1 MRSIRVVAVLMLSSA
16 LVGCATIMQGSE
28 QGVAFSS
35 TPSGAFVTVNGRAL
49 GTTPLLADLK
59 RRDTHMVR
67 ITMDGYQ
74 PYEMAMTRST
84 SGWVF
89 GNIIFGGIPGLI
101 VDFAT
106 GSLYKLS
113 PEQVAANLNQVTA
126 YHLDGHMYIG
136 VTLGAVDPAWEKVGD
151 MKRE

>member
-1 MRSIRVVAVLMLSSA
+1 MRSIRAVAGLAVA
-16 LVGCATIMQGSE
+16 LALAGCATIMQGSE

-35 TPSGAFVTVNGRAL
+35 NPSGAFVTVNGRAL
-49 GTTPLLADLK
+49 GTTPLLTDLK

-74 PYEMAMTRST
+74 PYEMAMTRSL

-89 GNIIFGGIPGLI
+89 GNIVFGGIPGLI
-101 VDFAT
+101 VDLAT

-126 YHLDGHMYIG
+126 YDLNGQMYIG
-136 VTLGAVDPAWEKVGD
+136 VTLGAVDPAWEKVAE
-151 MKRE
+151 MERE